1 MPQPP
6 FRALLAFVDGSYVDR
21 DARDL
26 AIERMHRR
34 DPRGDRLH
42 LAAACLGLFMLSGPV
57 SVTEFAFA
65 PLLVLF
71 VLRAPHAGAVWVH
84 GFGQP
89 AVLIALALAAWM
101 GVTLLW
107 SPDPAQGADEIGRLR
122 WLLLPGLVF
131 PVIERR
137 AALTAALAGGVLVAG
152 VAQLASGFDALRP
165 PFETR
170 FPGRV
175 SGWWDPVVAGSMQ
188 CAAVGLFLPAALR
201 GAGRWRWFGLAG
213 LGVALVGVL
222 ASGTR
227 GAWIAAGVL
236 VLVATPL
243 ILRRAPRAQ
252 WRAAVCVLGAGA
264 VVLGA
269 AAWAQR
275 EEIGG
280 RVGQARAELAAAA
293 AGDLDTMTGA
303 RIAIMRLALESGV
316 TRPWGLGA
324 GGVRS
329 AAAARFGPEH
339 AAAGMDHA
347 HSSLLHLLGTA
358 GLPGLLLGVLFV
370 WTVWR
375 AARRAERGSDG
386 VTVAAGLPYAL
397 LGLVLAGQFDAV
409 HVNTQTCALLG
420 ALAAL
425 SPAAPPF
432 DRFRGSPSGTDP

>member
-1 MPQPP
+1 MPPQPL
-6 FRALLAFVDGSYVDR
+6 RALLALVDGAYVDR
-21 DARDL
+21 DARDR
-26 AIERMHRR
+26 AVERMHRR

-42 LAAACLGLFMLSGPV
+42 LAAACLGLFLLAGPV

-71 VLRAPHAGAVWVH
+71 VLRAPHAGAVWIH

-89 AVLIALALAAWM
+89 AVLIALAMAAWT

-107 SPDPAQGADEIGRLR
+107 SPDPAQGADEVARLR
-122 WLLLPGLVF
+122 WLVLPGLIF

-137 AALTAALAGGVLVAG
+137 ASLAAALACGMIVAG
-152 VAQLASGFDALRP
+152 VAQLVSGFDALRP

-188 CAAVGLFLPAALR
+188 CAGVGLFLPAALR
-201 GAGRWRWFGLAG
+201 GVGRPRWFGLAG
-213 LGVALVGVL
+213 LGVALAGVL

-236 VLVATPL
+236 VLVAAPL
-243 ILRRAPRAQ
+243 ILRRAPRA
-252 WRAAVCVLGAGA
+252 RRGTTLRVLGVGA

-269 AAWAQR
+269 AAWMQR
-275 EEIGG
+275 DAIGD
-280 RVGQARAELAAAA
+280 RIGQARAELAAAA

-329 AAAARFGPEH
+329 TAVERFGPEH

-347 HSSLLHLLGTA
+347 HSSPLHLFGTT

-375 AARRAERGSDG
+375 ASRRAEAEADPIAS
-386 VTVAAGLPYAL
+386 GLPYAL
-397 LGLVLAGQFDAV
+397 LGLMLAGQFDAV
-409 HVNTQTCALLG
+409 HLNTQTCALLG

-432 DRFRGSPSGTDP
+432 DRVRGTRPGTGP